1 MVPLLVRLVRLELGC
16 NAIALLLA
24 LDPEMLPLL
33 VMLTAPTPLIT
44 TAARNKPALSIN
56 KLSPVFKVQVSAAVV
71 IPGMVIILATAAGQ
85 AAKATFAARLRQ
97 AAATAW

>member
-1 MVPLLVRLVRLELGC
+1 MVPLLVRLVRPALS

-24 LDPEMLPLL
+24 LDPETLPLL
-33 VMLTAPTPLIT
+33 VMLPASTPLIS

-56 KLSPVFKVQVSAAVV
+56 KLSPVASKHVSGAVV
-71 IPGMVIILATAAGQ
+71 AFGMVMMLATDVGQ
-85 AAKATFAARLRQ
+85 AANVRFAARLRQ